1 MTIPIVPSI
10 QDLTLA
16 FHPYSAVGNG
26 ATEPT
31 AVPFTLYYG
40 ENISDLTRNHKKSAG
55 LETLTP
61 NLPAKKDLKS
71 LWGWGIVRHYACIIR
86 IQHLVDACV

>member
-1 MTIPIVPSI
+1 MKSCPKPCRPEIAEFPLTIPIVPSTP
-10 QDLTLA
+10 DLTFA
-16 FHPYSAVGNG
+16 FHPHSAVGNG

-40 ENISDLTRNHKKSAG
+40 ENNSDLTRNLKKSAG
-55 LETLTP
+55 SKTPTP

-71 LWGWGIVRHYACIIR
+71 L
-86 IQHLVDACV
+86 